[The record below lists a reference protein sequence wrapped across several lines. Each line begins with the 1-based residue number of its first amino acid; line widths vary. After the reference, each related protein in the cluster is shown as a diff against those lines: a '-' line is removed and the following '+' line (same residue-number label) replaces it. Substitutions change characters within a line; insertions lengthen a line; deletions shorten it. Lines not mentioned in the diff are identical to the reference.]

1 MSGKQTYQQEE
12 QIRLYLQNRMTE
24 AERHAF
30 EREMQRDPF
39 LAEAVEG
46 LSAFPFENILP
57 DIQALK
63 ANVQKGKHSNRR
75 YIWYAAASV
84 LVIVISTFILFNL
97 EERTNRTLT
106 ENTQKV
112 ETKVKAEITTQ
123 PQNQEQH
130 ATEQRKVPE
139 ATSKTKSS
147 HSPNIVQEINV
158 DNTDQQLAVT
168 QQVTN
173 KEALLEERPNIN
185 VEQIKEVAAIPEE
198 LETSKK
204 SLDKSANFSKTVS
217 GVVTDS
223 SGRPIAGANIHVKGT
238 TKGTITDQDGKYFVS
253 DIQDSSSLLFSFIGM
268 KTQEMPLE
276 NKVQMDVALK
286 ADNLALS
293 EVVVVGYGTQ
303 KKSSIRGLGSTV
315 KSKQIIDGKATPVGG
330 WEAFNEYLKT
340 ELQTPKIGSP
350 SEKII
355 IKLSFVI
362 SSTGNKEQFEI
373 LEGEN
378 DRYNEEAIR
387 IITDGPAWIPE
398 IKNGNPEIS
407 VVELVVVFQ
416 PAIK

>member
-12 QIRLYLQNRMTE
+12 QISRYLQDRMTE
-24 AERHAF
+24 EERHAF
-30 EREMQRDPF
+30 EREMQRNPF

-46 LSAFPFENILP
+46 LSAFSPDNILS
-57 DIQALK
+57 DIQTLK
-63 ANVQKGKHSNRR
+63 AEVQKGKHYNRR

-97 EERTNRTLT
+97 EEKNTQTLT

-112 ETKVKAEITTQ
+112 ETKVQAEITPQ
-123 PQNQEQH
+123 PQNQEQN
-130 ATEQRKVPE
+130 ATEQKKVPE
-139 ATSKTKSS
+139 ATSYTKSS
-147 HSPNIVQEINV
+147 HSPNITQKINV
-158 DNTDQQLAVT
+158 DHTDQRQTAT
-168 QQVTN
+168 QQMTN
-173 KEALLEERPNIN
+173 REALLEESVNIN
-185 VEQIKEVAAIPEE
+185 VGQMKEVAAIPEN
-198 LETSKK
+198 LEMSKK
-204 SLDKSANFSKTVS
+204 SLDKGTNFLKTVS

-223 SGRPIAGANIHVKGT
+223 SGRPIAGANVLVKST

-253 DIQDSSSLLFSFIGM
+253 DVPDSSSLVFSFIGM
-268 KTQEMPLE
+268 KPQEIPLE
-276 NKVQMDVALK
+276 NKVQLDIALK
-286 ADNLALS
+286 VEKTPLS
-293 EVVVVGYGTQ
+293 GVVVVGYGTL
-303 KKSSIRGLGSTV
+303 KKSNIGGLVSPV
-315 KSKQIIDGKATPVGG
+315 KSKQIIDGKATPIGG

-378 DRYNEEAIR
+378 DLYNEEAIR
-387 IITDGPAWIPE
+387 IITDGPVWIPE
-398 IKNGNPEIS
+398 IKKGNPEIS

-416 PAIK
+416 PAVK